1 MKTRLTTRIL
11 QLLAIL
17 ILLATWQFLPGRGV
31 DPRFLP
37 PLSEVLKTISA
48 LLSAQEL
55 QRHILISLKRIAG
68 GLAVALV
75 IGAPLGLLM
84 GWYREFEQIV
94 DAPLQAG
101 RQVSALA
108 LFPVFILLFGIGE
121 LSKAIIIFW
130 AAFWPILLNS
140 TVGVKL
146 IDPVL
151 VRSARSMGAGGWN
164 LFSNV
169 IAPAAAPSIF
179 TGIRLGASYA
189 FMVLVAAEMVGADAG
204 LGFLVLNSQET
215 FKIPEMYAAI
225 ITLCLFGLLINHLLL
240 YAEKRATRWKQ
251 IRAGA

>member
-1 MKTRLTTRIL
+1 MKTRVLQVAMVLLLLTAW
-11 QLLAIL
+11 QLL
-17 ILLATWQFLPGRGV
+17 PSKGV
-31 DPRFLP
+31 VNPNFLP
-37 PLSEVLKTISA
+37 PLSEVLQTVSS
-48 LLSAQEL
+48 LLATREL
-55 QRHILISLKRIAG
+55 QGHILVSLKRIAA
-68 GLAVALV
+68 GLGVALLV
-75 IGAPLGLLM
+75 GAPLGLLM

-101 RQVSALA
+101 RQISALA

-140 TVGVKL
+140 TVGVKN
-146 IDPVL
+146 IDPIL
-151 VRSARSMGAGGWN
+151 IRSARSMGAGGWN
-164 LFSNV
+164 LFSNL

-189 FMVLVAAEMVGADAG
+189 FMVLVAAEMVGANAG

-215 FKIPEMYAAI
+215 FRIPDMYAAI
-225 ITLCLFGLLINHLLL
+225 VTLCLFGLAINHLLL
-240 YAEKRATRWKQ
+240 SLEKRATKWRQ